1 MENNEFKST
10 MEVWKFLESA
20 FNDNIETLNKINN
33 IASSLLNN
41 LNRDVKHSI
50 NENGEYVILRTN
62 VKVNK
67 I

>member
-50 NENGEYVILRTN
+50 NENGEYVVLRTN